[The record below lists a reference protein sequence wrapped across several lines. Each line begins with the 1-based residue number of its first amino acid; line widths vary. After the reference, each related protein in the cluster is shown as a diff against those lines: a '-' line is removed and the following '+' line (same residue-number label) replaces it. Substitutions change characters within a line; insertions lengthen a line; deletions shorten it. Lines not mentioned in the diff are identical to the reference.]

1 MSCLLQR
8 GEAPDGSFPG
18 VNYRLPGSLKDA
30 VGEIILFLSALP
42 DSGEE
47 PDEETMEAV
56 VPPSIAWLPSMCR
69 QVLQTTAGSF
79 SLPAH
84 VKHRS
89 TLTTA
94 GSPHRRLV
102 ASPVA
107 GRAPTGR
114 YKFT

>member
-1 MSCLLQR
+1 MSTQR
-8 GEAPDGSFPG
+8 GEAPDGSFHG

-47 PDEETMEAV
+47 PDEETIEAV
-56 VPPSIAWLPSMCR
+56 VSTIDSLATIDVQAGLADYCWVFLP
-69 QVLQTTAGSF
+69 
-79 SLPAH
+79 PAH

-107 GRAPTGR
+107 GRGPPLAVTW
-114 YKFT
+114 